1 MLTNKYLK
9 QNNLLAVPFDKGIGI
24 CLMKKDTY
32 YTKMKL
38 LTDLPQ
44 FELYVDKR
52 SNAKHPV
59 FKEEERVIKLLDKL
73 LEEGKLTKVMY
84 DRLRPIGSQ
93 PPRLYGLAKVHKTDT
108 PMRPV
113 LSMPG
118 SAYYEIAK
126 QIAIWL
132 KIVPECQ
139 INCSTKSIVDKIS
152 QTKLDSDEIL
162 VSFDVVSLY
171 TNVPVK
177 ESIQVCADLLFD
189 KYKIG
194 LPVDKDTFIQL
205 AMISSCDVV
214 MLTPA
219 GYYKQID
226 GLAMGSPCAPL
237 LANGWLSQY
246 DNRIRDD
253 AKIFFRYMD
262 DIFREIKESQYDTK
276 LAEINTFHDNL
287 SFTGEKEC
295 NGILPALDT
304 KLMNNEGTLSAT
316 WYTKP
321 TDTGLV
327 MNYHALAPMKYK
339 KAVVIGFVHRIFRAC
354 SEWKY
359 FHESIERAKSILMK
373 NQYPP
378 KFSDRLIKD
387 TITKLV
393 LSEEKVIDQNTKE
406 DPYFLFVQ
414 YRGKSS
420 DKYANDIKKTG
431 VPVKVIFT
439 LRKLKTVTPSL
450 KPPVDKSLRSGLVYK
465 FTCPRCSACYVGA
478 TSRHFQ
484 TRFKEHIGRKTKA
497 VYKHLA
503 LCGVEGQTQESDM
516 TILSITLKGVVHLFT
531 LEALWIRQL
540 KPEINVRD
548 EWKSRE
554 LVIKI

>member
-1 MLTNKYLK
+1 
-9 QNNLLAVPFDKGIGI
+9 
-24 CLMKKDTY
+24 
-32 YTKMKL
+32 
-38 LTDLPQ
+38 
-44 FELYVDKR
+44 
-52 SNAKHPV
+52 
-59 FKEEERVIKLLDKL
+59 
-73 LEEGKLTKVMY
+73 
-84 DRLRPIGSQ
+84 
-93 PPRLYGLAKVHKTDT
+93 
-108 PMRPV
+108 
-113 LSMPG
+113 MPG

-139 INCSTKSIVDKIS
+139 INCSTKSIVDQIS
-152 QTKLDSDEIL
+152 NTKLDSEEIL

-189 KYKIG
+189 KHKIG

-205 AMISSCDVV
+205 AMIASCDVV

-219 GYYKQID
+219 GYCKQID

-246 DNRIRDD
+246 DDRIRDS
-253 AKIFFRYMD
+253 AKIYFRYMD
-262 DIFREIKESQYDTK
+262 DIFRGIKASKYETK
-276 LAEINTFHDNL
+276 LEEINTYHDNL
-287 SFTGEKEC
+287 SFTGEKESK
-295 NGILPALDT
+295 GVLPALDT
-304 KLMNNEGTLSAT
+304 KLMNNEGVLSAT

-327 MNYHALAPMKYK
+327 MNFHALAPMKYK
-339 KAVVIGFVHRIFRAC
+339 RAVVIGFVHRIFRAC
-354 SEWKY
+354 SDWKH
-359 FHESIERAKSILMK
+359 FNESIERAKSILLK

-378 KFSDRLIKD
+378 KFSDKLIRD

-393 LSEEKVIDQNTKE
+393 LGEEKLEDKNTKE
-406 DPYFLFVQ
+406 DPYFLFIQ

-420 DKYANDIKKTG
+420 DKYASDIRKTG
-431 VPVKVIFT
+431 VPVRIIFT

-450 KPPVDKSLRSGLVYK
+450 KQPVEKSLRSGLVYK

-484 TRFKEHIGRKTKA
+484 VRFKEHISRKTKA

-503 LCGVEGQTQESDM
+503 LCEVEGQAQESDM
-516 TILSITLKGVVHLFT
+516 TILDITLKGVVHLFT
-531 LEALWIRQL
+531 LEALYIRQI
-540 KPEINVRD
+540 KPAINVRD